1 MSNLQDLIKKI
12 QVSSVNNE
20 SYIYYNKDSGVIH
33 QISGKNNLSNDYAI
47 MPVPSEEVEELLT
60 GQRRI
65 EDYVVTYDLSLKE
78 IRLKEV
84 EYEDNHKTASTM
96 SYQLPLIKQ
105 VFSDGHLSLEKV
117 YQDTYVFLWTKGNVY
132 NKGQCVWYKNNIY
145 KLSTDLTVDDNFD
158 IKAHKLF
165 LEKVIITTLA
175 TQARTTEK
183 IELQPEYVGVHID
196 VWYDKLSHLAGQHVF
211 AQGNVWKLLKDT
223 KKGSAFDKDNAEL
236 LVENVKLYAD
246 KNKALDTVKSVK
258 AGDMLLDNNSL
269 YRSIYNINITK
280 EDVNS
285 DKDSIFFYNT
295 PHTLLHYKDKK
306 CYQVNIINT
315 EDDKVVT
322 KDIKLKLKPIHNL
335 KKGQLILSGKEL
347 YQVCVN
353 KQYDIVLQQDTL
365 NHSWNVIINPYT
377 KKFLLAAKHWDHSS
391 EILHLSVTSKY
402 DPNILYRSL
411 EFNVGDLLD
420 ERTSVIPFIY
430 DIELSEEDVSIYT
443 AKYFDSYAHEV
454 IKWQNSNL

>member
-12 QVSSVNNE
+12 QVSNVNDE

-33 QISGKNNLSNDYAI
+33 KISGKNNPSEEFAI
-47 MPVPSEEVEELLT
+47 MPIPSEEVEELLL
-60 GQRRI
+60 GKRRI
-65 EDYVVTYDLSLKE
+65 EEYVVTYDLSVKE
-78 IRLKEV
+78 IRLKELT
-84 EYEDNHKTASTM
+84 YEHEHKTASTM
-96 SYQLPLIKQ
+96 CYQLPVIKP
-105 VFSDGHLSLEKV
+105 VFSNGHLSLEKV

-132 NKGQCVWYKNNIY
+132 DKGQCVWYDNNIY
-145 KLSTDLTVDDNFD
+145 KLSTDLAADDNFD
-158 IKAHKLF
+158 IKTHKLF
-165 LEKVIITTLA
+165 LEKVIITTIP
-175 TQARTTEK
+175 THARTTEK
-183 IELQPEYVGVHID
+183 IELQPEFVGIHID
-196 VWYDKLSHLAGQHVF
+196 VWYKELSHLAGQHIFVE
-211 AQGNVWKLLKDT
+211 GNVWKLLKDT
-223 KKGSAFDKDNAEL
+223 KAGSNFNADNAEL

-246 KNKALDTVKSVK
+246 KNKALDTIKSVK
-258 AGDMLLDNNSL
+258 AGDMLLDNNNL

-280 EDVNS
+280 EDVNN

-306 CYQVNIINT
+306 CFQVNIINA

-322 KDIKLKLKPIHNL
+322 KDIKLDLREINNL
-335 KKGQLILSGKEL
+335 KNGQLILSGKEL

-353 KQYDIVLQQDTL
+353 KEYDVVLQQDTL

-377 KKFLLAAKHWDHSS
+377 KRFLLASGYKST
-391 EILHLSVTSKY
+391 ELLHLSVTSKY

-411 EFNVGDLLD
+411 EFKISDLLD